1 WATRRS
7 RRRPSPKRS
16 RSPRLLRSRKRSPS
30 GSDSEVDPE
39 NWTTRDVKLIGV
51 HCSIPRST
59 MKGTRKRY
67 SAAFKARV
75 ALEAAKQTE
84 DPRRAVQVVPGPP
97 GPDQAVEKA
106 APGRCRVVVPR
117 RPQPRPG
124 REPGPAG
131 RTLSTDRPVE
141 HGGRLVVEKPA
152 RFG

>member
-51 HCSIPRST
+51 HCSIPMSVMT
-59 MKGTRKRY
+59 GTRQRY

-75 ALEAAKQTE
+75 ALEAAKQTRTLAE
-84 DPRRAVQVVPGPP
+84 EAT
-97 GPDQAVEKA
+97 
-106 APGRCRVVVPR
+106 PGRRRIVLQR
-117 RPQPRPG
+117 RPPRAGP
-124 REPGPAG
+124 EPGHPDRALSRSTAFPVLSAGAVPDPANV
-131 RTLSTDRPVE
+131 P
-141 HGGRLVVEKPA
+141 
-152 RFG
+152 